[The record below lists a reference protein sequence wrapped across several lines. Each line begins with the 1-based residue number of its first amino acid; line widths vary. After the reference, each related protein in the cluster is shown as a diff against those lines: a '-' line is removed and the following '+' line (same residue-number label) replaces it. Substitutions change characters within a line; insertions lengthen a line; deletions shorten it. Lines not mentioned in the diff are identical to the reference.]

1 MGLVGLELKTFIL
14 YQLEPYHLESLIS
27 STPSQLLA
35 VDQSSQ
41 QEKESIRSLKQS
53 RRLVKL
59 LEVILFQRNINRRLL
74 VPFNRSVLLLVL
86 TRSLL
91 NFTTLL
97 EASDTQSMMSLTGM
111 KKFAKLLVLL
121 RPFQWSTFQMS
132 RLSCSTLFM
141 TNLRRL
147 SHLLK
152 KS

>member
-1 MGLVGLELKTFIL
+1 MQLELKAFIL
-14 YQLEPYHLESLIS
+14 YHLEPYHLESLIS

>member
-1 MGLVGLELKTFIL
+1 MRLELKTFIL
-14 YQLEPYHLESLIS
+14 CHLEPYHLESLIS

-41 QEKESIRSLKQS
+41 QEKESIRSKKQS

>member
-1 MGLVGLELKTFIL
+1 MGLELKTFIL
-14 YQLEPYHLESLIS
+14 YQLEPYHQESLIS

-86 TRSLL
+86 TRSLP

-97 EASDTQSMMSLTGM
+97 EASDTQSMMLLTGM

-132 RLSCSTLFM
+132 RLSFSTLFM

>member
-1 MGLVGLELKTFIL
+1 MRLELKTFKL
-14 YQLEPYHLESLIS
+14 YHLESLIS

-74 VPFNRSVLLLVL
+74 VPFNRLVLLLVL
-86 TRSLL
+86 TRSLP

-97 EASDTQSMMSLTGM
+97 EASNTQSMMLLTGM

-132 RLSCSTLFM
+132 RLSFSTLFM
-141 TNLRRL
+141 TNLKWL